1 MKKFPLILM
10 AAIALVLAAC
20 SQPQE
25 PTAAAG
31 SWRGQV
37 QSTGLSVPLS
47 FEVDASGRINDGSF
61 NASFNSEDFSW
72 TVDAVVTDTTINVDA
87 RASHVSLGTVTFE
100 LDGTVSGDTM
110 SGTWTLVASNDD
122 GSFNASG
129 SFELT
134 RDTAE

>member
-1 MKKFPLILM
+1 MNKFPLILM

-31 SWRGQV
+31 SWQGQV
-37 QSTGLSVPLS
+37 QYGGASVPLS
-47 FEVDASGRINDGSF
+47 FEVDAAGRINDGSF

-72 TVDAVVTDTTINVDA
+72 TVDAVVTDTTIDVDA

-100 LDGTVSGDTM
+100 LDGTITDDTM
-110 SGTWTLVASNDD
+110 TGTWTLVATNDD

-129 SFELT
+129 SFTLT